1 MQNMLIRQ
9 GLEIGNS
16 CRITPTASKKTGAAR
31 PLPDK
36 TGYYRLWSVFTSFF
50 VVFFYK
56 GTNNIVRGLSEEEKM
71 CIHFSSSRGKRKL
84 EWNVLNFKLKR
95 KRVRTMNNKHKIV
108 FSLTDT
114 QYRQLLTRAEACSM
128 RVNAF
133 AKQKA
138 LDETDCIKLKKGSAT
153 TMAKLYA
160 WSELTTDLASR
171 NLMREAADSLWQSLK

>member
-1 MQNMLIRQ
+1 MQNVLIRQ

-16 CRITPTASKKTGAAR
+16 RRITPTASKKTGVVR
-31 PLPDK
+31 PHLDQ

-84 EWNVLNFKLKR
+84 ECNVLNLKLKR
-95 KRVRTMNNKHKIV
+95 KRVRIMNNKHKIV

-114 QYRQLLTRAEACSM
+114 QYMKLLARAEACSM
-128 RVNAF
+128 SVNAF

-138 LDETDCIKLKKGSAT
+138 LDETDCIKLKRGTAT

-160 WSELTTDLASR
+160 WSELTTDLAAR
-171 NLMREAADSLWQSLK
+171 KFMREAGDLLWQSLK